1 MKTVILL
8 LACLVGMRLLT
19 SCQSTPPPLAEN
31 PKLQETADGCRT
43 NFLIVGI
50 AAAMYSD
57 DNDGRLP
64 ANWIEMKNYLE
75 TNYFGSP
82 QLLVCPSQG
91 SAPTNWNNFNTNMV
105 SYQMVAPGWVRSNAE
120 SGLAVYL
127 YCPEHH
133 FYLMGDGSVHTNGSA
148 KFIWPKRLTAPNT
161 ALEPTAT
168 AH

>member
-148 KFIWPKRLTAPNT
+148 KFIWPKRVTAPNT
-161 ALEPTAT
+161 ALEPL
-168 AH
+168 